1 MDVFAHPEGGVERL
15 SHVEEVLDGKL
26 GTGSILLTDRARAY
40 SGYVKDNPGHQLYHC
55 RVNHSAAD
63 KEGFTWNLYMDS
75 MDGQEFETP
84 PEGHT
89 VISVSTQMADGAM
102 GKLKTWLHRKGG
114 VRRKDIRRFVK
125 EYQWRTNW
133 SKKVDLYDYF
143 LKCFAETERD
153 LRDGRITVEGIKECI
168 EWDFSSYVGDEN
180 VDTYE
185 GGGLAQKTESRWV
198 CPECGK
204 VIRGVHC
211 AQYKFYHKKVC
222 VYYAPPDARTYD
234 HESSR
239 CLCCVFPNRGP
250 KKRFNAFLAEESER
264 RRKRI

>member
-1 MDVFAHPEGGVERL
+1 MDAE
-15 SHVEEVLDGKL
+15 DG
-26 GTGSILLTDRARAY
+26 
-40 SGYVKDNPGHQLYHC
+40 P
-55 RVNHSAAD
+55 
-63 KEGFTWNLYMDS
+63 
-75 MDGQEFETP
+75 EFEETP
-84 PEGHT
+84 DGYT
-89 VISVSTQMADGAM
+89 MISVSTQTADGAT
-102 GKLKTWLHRKGG
+102 GNLKTWLRGKGG
-114 VRRKDIRRFVK
+114 VVRKDIRRFVK

-198 CPECGK
+198 CPGCGK

-211 AQYKFYHKKVC
+211 AQYKFYHKKAF
-222 VYYAPPDARTYD
+222 VY
-234 HESSR
+234 
-239 CLCCVFPNRGP
+239 
-250 KKRFNAFLAEESER
+250 
-264 RRKRI
+264 